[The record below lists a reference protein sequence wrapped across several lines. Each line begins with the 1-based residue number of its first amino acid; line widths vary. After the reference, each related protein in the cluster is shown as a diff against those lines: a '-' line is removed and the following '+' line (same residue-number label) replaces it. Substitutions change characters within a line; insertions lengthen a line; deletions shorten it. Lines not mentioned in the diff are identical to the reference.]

1 MFLRLLTCYKNGV
14 SSHVFGSFL
23 FICYVCLLHLSQV
36 SLSKSFSESQADR
49 RKQRFTFMILY
60 GRQKCV
66 AEEAPTHC
74 PRGHAFRGP
83 SADESLRDPGSYILL
98 GRLRAALIEMRK
110 ARFRHALEFAIS
122 LTPWPPH
129 AKS

>member
-1 MFLRLLTCYKNGV
+1 
-14 SSHVFGSFL
+14 
-23 FICYVCLLHLSQV
+23 
-36 SLSKSFSESQADR
+36 
-49 RKQRFTFMILY
+49 MILY

-66 AEEAPTHC
+66 AEEAPTLTA
-74 PRGHAFRGP
+74 PEVMPSGVPQLTRAFVTQEVISFWAG
-83 SADESLRDPGSYILL
+83 Y
-98 GRLRAALIEMRK
+98 AALIEVRK